1 MNCHSSESWNPEE
14 DDWGPGSGLRRNDKN
29 YEEQVIKTRKPTLAE
44 EKALLAQGY
53 RLIAGVDEVGRGAL
67 VGPVVAAAVI
77 MPAGLKKRWRGQV
90 RDSKLLTPAQR
101 EKLFGYISE
110 AAIATGIGSASNNEI
125 DSIGIAGATRRAM
138 VAAIKKLDPQPEFIL
153 VDFFRIPEI
162 ALPQKGVVD
171 GDTLCFSIACASII
185 AKVTRDRLLVELDR
199 QYPGYGFA
207 KHKGYGTREHL
218 ACLCQRGPCPLH
230 RRSFTP
236 VREIIDEQA

>member
-1 MNCHSSESWNPEE
+1 M
-14 DDWGPGSGLRRNDKN
+14 
-29 YEEQVIKTRKPTLAE
+29 
-44 EKALLAQGY
+44 
-53 RLIAGVDEVGRGAL
+53 GRGAL

-90 RDSKLLTPAQR
+90 RDSKLLTPLHR
-101 EKLFGYISE
+101 EALFGYISE
-110 AAIATGIGSASNNEI
+110 AAVATGIGSASNDEI

-138 VAAIKKLDPQPEFIL
+138 VAAIGRLEPQPEFIL

-207 KHKGYGTREHL
+207 GHKGYGTSEHL
-218 ACLCQRGPCPLH
+218 ECLKRMGPCPLH
-230 RRSFTP
+230 RRTFRP
-236 VREIIDEQA
+236 VSEMAGQRK